1 MENIHKKLEEIKSKI
16 EEQILN
22 TKEFLDL
29 HEASKY
35 MKLSKSAL
43 YKLTSSGKITFYQPG
58 GKKIFF
64 YKDDLHTWIKK
75 GKKQSSIDLEQEV
88 DNYLNDN
95 SNTSRSC

>member
-1 MENIHKKLEEIKSKI
+1 MMENIHKKLEEIESKI

-29 HEASKY
+29 NEASKY

-43 YKLTSSGKITFYQPG
+43 YKLTSKGEITFYQPG

-64 YKDDLHTWIKK
+64 YKSDLHNGSRK
-75 GKKQSSIDLEQEV
+75 GKVQSQD
-88 DNYLNDN
+88 
-95 SNTSRSC
+95 